1 MLLCLAVGFCAPT
14 AGLQVFLLFLSGG
27 CGFVCCSFCFL
38 FFYCLVGVF
47 VGWDLFFFLLGF
59 FVGFFVF
66 FCFLRFGSQHSG
78 TNN

>member
-27 CGFVCCSFCFL
+27 CGFVCCFFVFFSFIVWLGFL
-38 FFYCLVGVF
+38 LVGIC
-47 VGWDLFFFLLGF
+47 FFLLVF
-59 FVGFFVF
+59 FVGFFGF